1 MDESPQTP
9 PSFYGAVVRVRD
21 LVKLRAFYRDVV
33 KLGAPVVDSNFW
45 VEFRLPG
52 GGLLALEH
60 CPSAEAGAA
69 ARGNVSWL
77 LLATSFDEQVRLLKE
92 AGVPLSR
99 PPLEVPGRRSATF
112 ADPENNPFTVY
123 GLERKT

>member
-1 MDESPQTP
+1 MDEAPQSP

-52 GGLLALEH
+52 GGVLALEH
-60 CPSAEAGAA
+60 CPSAEPGGSG
-69 ARGNVSWL
+69 RGNVSWL
-77 LLATSFDEQVRLLKE
+77 LLAASFDELVKQLKD
-92 AGVPLSR
+92 AAVPLAR
-99 PPLEVPGRRSATF
+99 PPLEVPGRRCATY
-112 ADPENNPFTVY
+112 ADPEGNPFTVY